1 MTTVRF
7 LRLGLLFLALLSP
20 LAASRA
26 ADAAFKVATCETEWR
41 DPARDRVVPVKI
53 YYPSDAT
60 APCPVIVFSHGLG
73 GSREGYRY
81 LGEAWAAHGYISV
94 HVQHA
99 GSDADAIRGLRM
111 IENFRKAAA
120 DPANAVNRPLDI
132 RFAIDRLSALN
143 ADDAFPLHGRMD
155 LARLGVAGH
164 SYGAFTTMA
173 VTGAR
178 IPILGDHPRC
188 LDPRIKAAIAMSTPA
203 TPGNEA
209 DAAFDAVRI
218 PIFHM
223 TGTEDGSPGKFLSA
237 TVDAVVGNTPPEAR
251 RRPFDHTRNAPA
263 YLLTFTGGDHMV
275 FSGRMTG
282 KRAKDAEFQALVCSG
297 SNAFWDAYLKNDAS
311 ALRWLETDGFAA
323 ALGKLGVF
331 EQKHP

>member
-1 MTTVRF
+1 MITLRF
-7 LRLGLLFLALLSP
+7 LRLSLLFLALI
-20 LAASRA
+20 AESRA
-26 ADAAFKVATCETEWR
+26 ADAAFKVATFETEWR
-41 DPARDRVVPVKI
+41 DSARDRVVPVKI

-60 APCPVIVFSHGLG
+60 VPCPVIVFSHGLG

-99 GSDADAIRGLRM
+99 GSDTDAIRGLRM

-132 RFAIDRLSALN
+132 RFAIDRLAALN

-155 LARLGVAGH
+155 LVRLGVAGH

-178 IPILGDHPRC
+178 IPILGNQPRY
-188 LDPRIKAAIAMSTPA
+188 LDPRIKAAIAMSTPN
-203 TPGNEA
+203 TPGNET

-223 TGTEDGSPGKFLSA
+223 TGTEDGSPGKFASV
-237 TVDAVVGNTPPEAR
+237 TVDAVVGNTPPIAR
-251 RRPFDHTRNAPA
+251 RRPFDHTCNAIA

-282 KRAKDAEFQALVCSG
+282 KRAKDAEFQALICSG
-297 SNAFWDAYLKNDAS
+297 SITFWDAYLKNDTA
-311 ALRWLETDGFAA
+311 ALRWLETDGFAT
-323 ALGKLGVF
+323 ALGKLGSF